1 MPYTYVLSF
10 SDLSSDTF
18 NLSYSEYLT
27 GSSMMMIFSHQTY
40 MIFPTTYTFM
50 IFCKTYRSLQ
60 FPDVCFNQFSIAK
73 ISGSS
78 KVTAGTRF
86 SNINLAPVLQTKQF
100 ACNTPSSFHWTRF
113 PEQPSYYEGGRVNI
127 WHTA

>member
-86 SNINLAPVLQTKQF
+86 LSTSISHQYCRRSNLLAIRRVRSIGRASLSNLPTMKV
-100 ACNTPSSFHWTRF
+100 
-113 PEQPSYYEGGRVNI
+113 GV
-127 WHTA
+127 